1 MKMKVTG
8 KQPNSRMCFVC
19 GTENGFGLKSR
30 FYELENGETL
40 AVFQPANEHQGYPQ
54 RLHGGIAAA
63 ILDETIGRAI
73 MSFYSDDIW
82 GVTVE
87 FSMRLRKPIPLDGDI
102 RVIGRI
108 EKDGKRFF
116 EGSGEIVLDDGSV
129 AISGKG
135 KYMKMSIGNIA
146 DMDVEGGEWQVLDES
161 DDPECVELPPNGRA
175 ADLGKV

>member
-73 MSFYSDDIW
+73 MSSYSDDVW

-87 FSMRLRKPIPLDGDI
+87 FSMRLRKPIPLDGEI
-102 RVIGRI
+102 RVVGRI
-108 EKDGKRFF
+108 EKDGKRIF

-135 KYMKMSIGNIA
+135 KYIKMSIGNIA
-146 DMDVEGGEWQVLDES
+146 DMDVEGGEWQVLNES
-161 DDPECVELPPNGRA
+161 DDPESIDLPTG
-175 ADLGKV
+175 DKV